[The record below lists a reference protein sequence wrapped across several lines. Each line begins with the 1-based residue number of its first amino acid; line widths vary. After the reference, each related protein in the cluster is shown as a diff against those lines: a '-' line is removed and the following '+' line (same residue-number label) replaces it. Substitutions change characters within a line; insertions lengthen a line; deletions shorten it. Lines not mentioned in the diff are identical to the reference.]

1 MSASGPQEPETDAEA
16 ARESPEEAAEA
27 RAAEAEARAEQHR
40 GDLLR
45 AIAELDNVRKR
56 SAREIDAARQY
67 GVERF
72 AGELL
77 PVADSLALAL
87 ETAATADAATL
98 REGQG
103 ATLRLLMKAFERA
116 GLEELDPAGQPFDPA
131 QHEAMATRPSAE
143 HPAHTVIQV
152 VQRGWL
158 LNGRLLRPARV
169 IVSVAPESPG
179 APADPASG

>member
-1 MSASGPQEPETDAEA
+1 MSAPGPQEPESGAEPLH
-16 ARESPEEAAEA
+16 ESPEAAAEA
-27 RAAEAEARAEQHR
+27 RAAEADARTEQHR

-56 SAREIDAARQY
+56 AAREVDAARLY

-116 GLEELDPAGQPFDPA
+116 GLEEFDPAGQPFDPTR
-131 QHEAMATRPSAE
+131 QEAMATRPSGE

-169 IVSVAPESPG
+169 IVSVAPEV
-179 APADPASG
+179 PAGPATG